1 MHAIAIGLTMPKL
14 SYAKPRPYSTKFTA
28 KISERKCAKT
38 SRITAISS
46 MTPGEKWANVQAD
59 EKSDDLQSCVAST
72 GGELTGQGL
81 PQSLR
86 FSLPVANWPL
96 QSQSQSVH
104 SSRQLRTS
112 MSQRPCECL
121 RSDRPVWRSAGR
133 PASAR
138 LPIMTAARRTK
149 CYVSVV
155 VSGSAAWTRT
165 SVIQWPMSV
174 RRRSRQ
180 PAVSSLSGISG
191 RRSDRSASRS
201 SRG

>member
-1 MHAIAIGLTMPKL
+1 
-14 SYAKPRPYSTKFTA
+14 
-28 KISERKCAKT
+28 
-38 SRITAISS
+38 

-133 PASAR
+133 PRVGQVADHDG
-138 LPIMTAARRTK
+138 
-149 CYVSVV
+149 
-155 VSGSAAWTRT
+155 GSAHEVLCLGGRFGFGGVDAD
-165 SVIQWPMSV
+165 VCDPMADEC
-174 RRRSRQ
+174 Q
-180 PAVSSLSGISG
+180 EAVEGKHSPGACSGLVLLTLG
-191 RRSDRSASRS
+191 DDCA
-201 SRG
+201 GW